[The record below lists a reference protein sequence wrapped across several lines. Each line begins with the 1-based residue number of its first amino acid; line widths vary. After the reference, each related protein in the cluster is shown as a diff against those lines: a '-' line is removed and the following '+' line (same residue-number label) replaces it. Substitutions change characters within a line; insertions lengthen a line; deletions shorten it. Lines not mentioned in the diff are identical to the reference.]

1 MGAWQEARVGGRSAA
16 ATGYEER
23 IDNESIANLSLVV
36 YLGALLSSGLLAF
49 ARALVLDGG
58 STVSEA
64 SLGVYCD
71 LYETTL

>member
-1 MGAWQEARVGGRSAA
+1 M
-16 ATGYEER
+16 Y
-23 IDNESIANLSLVV
+23 ESIANLSLVV